1 MIKIFLTVRNRLAIT
16 KKCIE
21 ALKKHSTIRHQL
33 YVYNNQ
39 TNHLLEEHFKYFYKL
54 YSRGLVAQ
62 VSFTSDDSNFNA
74 FSKAS
79 TCNFFGSQHEHDP
92 NKDKYNFLVFMDN
105 DIIVTP
111 GWDKKLHRAWTF
123 VVNQKMNNIKV
134 IGQLPGGIK
143 NKGNPIDLP
152 DDMKGRPGKLGGSG
166 LWSVRPNFFR
176 DVGYLNLKELVGHNK
191 KHDQLYWRSLERA
204 SGRNPYILGL
214 DQKLG
219 IHCGSQAGS
228 VCNTLTRGGPKLKGK
243 LDKIKFERAEK
254 EIDSVEFDLFFKR
267 IYNDKRMLNDW

>member
-54 YSRGLVAQ
+54 YSRGLVSQ

-92 NKDKYNFLVFMDN
+92 NKDKYNF
-105 DIIVTP
+105 
-111 GWDKKLHRAWTF
+111 
-123 VVNQKMNNIKV
+123 
-134 IGQLPGGIK
+134 
-143 NKGNPIDLP
+143 
-152 DDMKGRPGKLGGSG
+152 
-166 LWSVRPNFFR
+166 
-176 DVGYLNLKELVGHNK
+176 
-191 KHDQLYWRSLERA
+191 
-204 SGRNPYILGL
+204 
-214 DQKLG
+214 
-219 IHCGSQAGS
+219 
-228 VCNTLTRGGPKLKGK
+228 
-243 LDKIKFERAEK
+243 
-254 EIDSVEFDLFFKR
+254 
-267 IYNDKRMLNDW
+267 